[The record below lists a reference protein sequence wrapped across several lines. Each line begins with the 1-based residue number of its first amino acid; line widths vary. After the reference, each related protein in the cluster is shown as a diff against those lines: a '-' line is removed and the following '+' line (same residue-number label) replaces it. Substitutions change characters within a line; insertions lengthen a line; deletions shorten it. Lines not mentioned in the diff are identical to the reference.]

1 MTTSKFTG
9 LAMALRQAEAGT
21 LIHRLAIRGFV
32 PGGGS

>member
-9 LAMALRQAEAGT
+9 LAMALRQVEAGT
-21 LIHRLAIRGFV
+21 LIHCLAIRGFV